1 MTATLTP
8 ATLTPATERGVTT
21 VAART
26 VERIAAHTLSEV
38 DNVGGAERR
47 MLGIAV
53 SSADPDG
60 DATVSA
66 VVNDLSVAL
75 TVRLSVTYPAS
86 VRATARAARAHL
98 MARVAEL
105 TGLTV
110 SRVDITVTA
119 LPGNATT
126 VRRVR

>member
-8 ATLTPATERGVTT
+8 AAERGVTT
-21 VAART
+21 VADRT
-26 VERIAAHTLSEV
+26 VERIAAHILSEV
-38 DNVGGAERR
+38 DNVGGSARR

-53 SSADPDG
+53 GSAEPDG
-60 DATVSA
+60 DAIVTA
-66 VVNDLSVAL
+66 AVNDLSVAL

-86 VRATARAARAHL
+86 VRATTRAARAHL
-98 MARVAEL
+98 MARIPEL

-119 LPGNATT
+119 LPSDATT
-126 VRRVR
+126 VRRVQ